1 MHDEGA
7 GRLTRV
13 AVLGGSLF
21 SRIETVAVVS
31 GEEGLRA
38 VGCTADPAHVHRA
51 VAEHRPHVVV
61 VLDDADASRVVQALA
76 GSTPRPR
83 ILVVSASRRRTG
95 TGATGESGPDLYV
108 NRVDRASLI
117 PAIRLVRSGYQV
129 AAGRPEAAPSVP
141 PQRRS
146 DVQRR
151 FDQLTARETEVV
163 QLMLRG
169 WSNDEIAAAL
179 ELSRA
184 TVKSHVHSLMGKLAL
199 NSRIDV
205 ITLAYRTGLVRPGG
219 SMAAALPGT
228 ARTTGSVA

>member
-1 MHDEGA
+1 M
-7 GRLTRV
+7 
-13 AVLGGSLF
+13 
-21 SRIETVAVVS
+21 S

-38 VGCTADPAHVHRA
+38 VGCTADPANVRRM

-61 VLDDADASRVVQALA
+61 VLDDGDTRSAVQALA
-76 GSTPRPR
+76 GSVPRPR
-83 ILVVSASRRRTG
+83 VLAVSAGRRRAAQENARDG
-95 TGATGESGPDLYV
+95 VDLPV
-108 NRVDRASLI
+108 NRIDRASLI

-129 AAGRPEAAPSVP
+129 AAGRPDAEESAP

-146 DVQRR
+146 DVARR
-151 FDQLTARETEVV
+151 FDQLTARETDVV

-184 TVKSHVHSLMGKLAL
+184 TVKSHVHSLMGKLDL

-205 ITLAYRTGLVRPGG
+205 ITMAYRTGLVRPGG
-219 SMAAALPGT
+219 SMAS
-228 ARTTGSVA
+228 ARPCSAPTTGSVA

>member
-61 VLDDADASRVVQALA
+61 VLDDADAPRVVQALA

-95 TGATGESGPDLYV
+95 AGTPGESTADMYV

-129 AAGRPEAAPSVP
+129 AAGRPAAAPGVP

-184 TVKSHVHSLMGKLAL
+184 TVKSHVHSLMGKLDL

-219 SMAAALPGT
+219 SMAAAHPGT